1 MNYTQNEKIMSI
13 TEKTLVIGID
23 IGKEVQF
30 ARAFDYRG
38 IELSKIQSFENTLEG
53 FKIFEKWAKSVATEH
68 RKNNIIVGLEPTG
81 HYWFNLGEFL
91 RNIGIRLVLVNPSHV
106 KKCKEL
112 DDNSQTKNDR
122 KDPKTI
128 AKLVIDDRYSEPYIP
143 EGIYSDLRIAMNMK
157 EGLTRNLNII
167 RNKVDHWLDKYFPEF
182 NNVFADWEGKAA
194 LISLTEFPTPD
205 KVLSADVQRIVVTWK
220 KEVKRGIGLN
230 RAVRLVEAAKI
241 SIGITEGL
249 KMAEKELRA
258 NLEQYAL
265 YIKQYEE
272 LEKEIE
278 ELALQIPGV
287 KEMLTIKGVGIMTA
301 AGFVSEIGDIKRF
314 THPNQIQKLAGLNLI
329 EDSSGKHKGKTSI
342 SKRGRARLRALLFRV
357 IMPLVSKNNEFKMLH
372 EYYTS
377 RKENPLKKKQSLIL
391 LCCKLIRIFF
401 AIMNKRVEYDPQ
413 KLIKDIGFDILPRV
427 A

>member
-23 IGKEVQF
+23 IAKEVQY

-38 IELSKIQSFENTLEG
+38 IELSKVQPFENTSHG
-53 FKIFEKWAKSVATEH
+53 FKMFEEWAKVVAKENQKKT
-68 RKNNIIVGLEPTG
+68 IIVGLEPTG
-81 HYWFNLGEFL
+81 HYWFNLGSFL
-91 RNIGIRLVLVNPSHV
+91 RNLGMKLVLVNPFHV
-106 KKCKEL
+106 KRSKEL
-112 DDNSQTKNDR
+112 DDNSQTKNDL

-128 AKLVIDDRYSEPYIP
+128 AKLVIDGRYSEPYIP

-157 EGLTRNLNII
+157 ESLSKNLNII
-167 RNKVDHWLDKYFPEF
+167 KNKVDHWLDKYFPEF
-182 NNVFADWEGKAA
+182 NEVFADWEGKAA
-194 LISLTEFPTPD
+194 LISLTEFSIPE
-205 KVLSADVQRIVVTWK
+205 KVLSAGVQSIVETWK
-220 KEVKRGIGLN
+220 KSVKRGIGFN

-241 SIGITEGL
+241 SVGIKEGL
-249 KMAEKELRA
+249 RMAEKELEA
-258 NLEQYAL
+258 NLEQYNL
-265 YIKQYEE
+265 YLKQYEQ

-278 ELALQIPGV
+278 EMALQIPGV

-301 AGFVSEIGDIKRF
+301 AGFVSEVGDIKRF
-314 THPNQIQKLAGLNLI
+314 THPSQIQKLAGLNLI
-329 EDSSGKHKGKTSI
+329 ENSSGKHKGKTSI

-401 AIMNKRVEYDPQ
+401 AMMNKQVEYNPQ
-413 KLIKDIGFDILPRV
+413 KLIKDTGFNLLAKV